1 MTNLIRN
8 NNFFNFKN
16 IKLKMPKVKTATVKN
31 DKDEESK
38 REKEARIRSIFLSA
52 SNF

>member
-1 MTNLIRN
+1 
-8 NNFFNFKN
+8 
-16 IKLKMPKVKTATVKN
+16 MPKVKTATVKN
-31 DKDEESK
+31 DKGKNTKDEESK